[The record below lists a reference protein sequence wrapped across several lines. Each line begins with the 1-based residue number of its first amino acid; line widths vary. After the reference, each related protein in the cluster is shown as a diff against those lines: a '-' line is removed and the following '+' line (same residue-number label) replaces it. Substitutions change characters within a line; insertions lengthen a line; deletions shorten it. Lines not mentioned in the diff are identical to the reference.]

1 MAILTTIYFVFLIG
15 MSSLSIKP
23 HNNFIC
29 QPPDLSTC
37 IIENA
42 SYFIGTPY
50 AVHTLESGQE
60 EKLLIYNDKYD
71 CVTFVEYV
79 LALTIYQN
87 QTSEPKK
94 NLPQIITNLRYRNGI
109 IDGYGSRLHYFSEW
123 MIRNEKNGN
132 IKNITPEIGGKPFDK
147 KINFMTAHKS
157 KYPKLNNS
165 KDLQKVKDAEIFLNT
180 QNLTY
185 IPKEEI
191 KLAFPFI
198 HNGDIIAIT
207 TGIDGLDIVHTGF
220 AYRKGDDIHLL
231 HASEKEGKVV
241 ISDLPLDEYMQKN
254 KSQSGI
260 MVARVRL

>member
-1 MAILTTIYFVFLIG
+1 MAFLNHIYFVFLIG
-15 MSSLSIKP
+15 LSSMSSKSADTILNQS
-23 HNNFIC
+23 
-29 QPPDLSTC
+29 PDISSC
-37 IIENA
+37 FIENA

-50 AVHTLESGQE
+50 VAHTLESGQE

-87 QTSEPKK
+87 QTSDPKK
-94 NLPQIITNLRYRNGI
+94 TIPQIITNLRYRNGI
-109 IDGYGSRLHYFSEW
+109 IDGYGSRLHYFTEW
-123 MIRNEKNGN
+123 LIHNEKNGT
-132 IKNITPEIGGKPFDK
+132 IKQITTQIGGQPFNK
-147 KINFMTAHKS
+147 KINFMTTHKP
-157 KYPKLNNS
+157 KYPKLNNP
-165 KDLQKVKDAEIFLNT
+165 KDLQKVKDAEIYLDK

-185 IPKEEI
+185 IPKDKVRASFTQI
-191 KLAFPFI
+191 
-198 HNGDIIAIT
+198 NDGDIIAIT

-241 ISDLPLDEYMQKN
+241 ISDLHIDGYMMKN

-260 MVARVRL
+260 MVARVE

>member
-23 HNNFIC
+23 HNNVMC

-42 SYFIGTPY
+42 SFFIGTPY
-50 AVHTLESGQE
+50 VAHTLESGHE

-94 NLPQIITNLRYRNGI
+94 TIPQIITNLRYRNGI
-109 IDGYGSRLHYFSEW
+109 IDGYGSRLHYFTEW
-123 MIRNEKNGN
+123 LIHNEKNQI
-132 IKNITPEIGGKPFDK
+132 IKQITTQIGGQPFDK
-147 KINFMTAHKS
+147 KINFMSTHKS
-157 KYPKLNNS
+157 KYPQLNNS
-165 KDLQKVKDAEIFLNT
+165 KDLQKVNDAEIYLDK

-185 IPKEEI
+185 IPKYKVRASFTQI
-191 KLAFPFI
+191 N
-198 HNGDIIAIT
+198 NGDIIAIT

-220 AYRKGDDIHLL
+220 AYRKGNDIHLL

-241 ISDLPLDEYMQKN
+241 ISDLPLDEYMIKN
-254 KSQSGI
+254 KAQSGI
-260 MVARVRL
+260 MVARVM

>member
-15 MSSLSIKP
+15 MSSMAIKS
-23 HNNFIC
+23 HSNLIC

-50 AVHTLESGQE
+50 VAHTLESGQE

-94 NLPQIITNLRYRNGI
+94 TIPQIITNLRYRNGI
-109 IDGYGSRLHYFSEW
+109 IDGYGSRLHYFTEW
-123 MIRNEKNGN
+123 LIHNEKNQT
-132 IKNITPEIGGKPFDK
+132 IKQITTQIGGQPFDK
-147 KINFMTAHKS
+147 KINFMTTHKS

-185 IPKEEI
+185 IPKEKVRASFTQI
-191 KLAFPFI
+191 
-198 HNGDIIAIT
+198 NDGDIIAIT

-220 AYRKGDDIHLL
+220 ALRKGNDIHLL
-231 HASEKEGKVV
+231 HASEKEGEVV
-241 ISDLPLDEYMQKN
+241 ISDLPIDGYMQKN

-260 MVARVRL
+260 MVARVK

>member
-1 MAILTTIYFVFLIG
+1 MAFLNHIYFVFLIG
-15 MSSLSIKP
+15 LSSMSSKSADTILNQS
-23 HNNFIC
+23 
-29 QPPDLSTC
+29 PDISSC
-37 IIENA
+37 FIENA

-50 AVHTLESGQE
+50 IAHTLESGQE

-87 QTSEPKK
+87 QTSDPKK
-94 NLPQIITNLRYRNGI
+94 TIPQIITNLRYRNGI
-109 IDGYGSRLHYFSEW
+109 IDGYGSRLHYFTEW
-123 MIRNEKNGN
+123 LIHNEKNGT
-132 IKNITPEIGGKPFDK
+132 IKQITTQIGGQPFDK

-185 IPKEEI
+185 IPKD
-191 KLAFPFI
+191 KLKAAFTLI
-198 HNGDIIAIT
+198 NDGDIIAIT
-207 TGIDGLDIVHTGF
+207 TGIEGLDIVHTGF
-220 AYRKGDDIHLL
+220 AYRKGDDIYLL

-260 MVARVRL
+260 MVARVER